1 MRADVVV
8 VGSGLAGLLTALDLE
23 GMRVVVVTSSAVGD
37 GTSSAWAQGG
47 VAAALGADDSP
58 ELHAKDTIAVGGGL
72 VDAALATSLAR
83 EAPAA
88 IDRLIAL
95 GARLDR
101 DRDGALAMGR
111 EAAHSRRRIVHANGD
126 ATGAELLRAVS
137 EAARRAPHVRLLEHS
152 TLCDIVVSGDRV
164 AGVRVLSAG
173 GRVATILAPRV
184 VLATGGLG
192 ALFAYTTNPRG
203 QWGAGLAAAA
213 RAGALL
219 ADLEFVQFHPT
230 ALDAG
235 ADPMPLVSEAVR
247 GEGASLVDDRGARIM
262 AGVDPRGDLAPRD
275 VVARAVFRSMQDGR
289 RVYLDARTAL
299 GAGFA
304 ERFPRIFSSCVAVGV
319 DPSTQ
324 MIPIAPAA
332 HYHMGGVAV
341 DARGRSSIDGLWA
354 CGEVSATG
362 LHGANRLASNSLLEA
377 LVFPGRVAQDIVG
390 SESGRARISAPRLPQ
405 SAIPYS
411 SDADEVFSATIR
423 ARMFEG
429 VGIERDGERLQ
440 AAMYALQGIER
451 RGPSRRVR
459 DMATVG
465 ALVARSALDRRE
477 SRGSHYRVDYP
488 ETAQHG
494 ARSFVRLEYVE
505 VESPA
510 ISA

>member
-23 GMRVVVVTSSAVGD
+23 GMRVVVVTSGGLGD

-58 ELHAKDTIAVGGGL
+58 ELHARDTIAVGGGL
-72 VDAALATSLAR
+72 VDEALAASLAR

-88 IDRLIAL
+88 IEHLVAL

-101 DRDGALAMGR
+101 APDGALAMGR

-137 EAARRAPHVRLLEHS
+137 EAARRAPHITLLEHS
-152 TLCDIVVSGDRV
+152 TMSEILLSGDHV
-164 AGVRVLSAG
+164 AGVAVLSPR
-173 GRVATILAPRV
+173 GRVTTILTQRV

-192 ALFAYTTNPRG
+192 ALFARTTNPRG

-247 GEGASLVDDRGARIM
+247 GEGASLVDDRGWRIM
-262 AGVDPRGDLAPRD
+262 SGVDARGDLAPRD
-275 VVARAVFRSMQDGR
+275 VVARAVFRSMRSGR
-289 RVYLDARTAL
+289 HVFLDARTAL
-299 GAGFA
+299 GAGFP
-304 ERFPRIFSSCVAVGV
+304 ERFPRIFSSCIAAGI
-319 DPSTQ
+319 DPRCDV
-324 MIPIAPAA
+324 IPIAPAA

-341 DARGRSSIDGLWA
+341 DARGRSSVPGLWA

-377 LVFPGRVAQDIVG
+377 LVFPRRVAADIVG
-390 SESGRARISAPRLPQ
+390 SESGRGRLSAPRVSR
-405 SAIPYS
+405 SAIPYAG
-411 SDADEVFSATIR
+411 DGDGAFSATIR
-423 ARMFEG
+423 ARMFED
-429 VGIERDGERLQ
+429 VGIERDAERLQ
-440 AAMYALQGIER
+440 AAIYELQGIER

-465 ALVARSALDRRE
+465 ALIARSALDRRE

-488 ETAQHG
+488 KVEQRA
-494 ARSFVRLEYVE
+494 ARSFVRLEQAQA
-505 VESPA
+505 SAIPA
-510 ISA
+510 